1 MPKQTRSDPPSAPST
16 RQQLSRRRFLKRA
29 AGASTAA
36 LAVPFIAPASALG
49 RDGNVAP
56 SERIV
61 MGCIGTGKRGTGD
74 MRIFLKEKD
83 VQVVAVC
90 DVNKGSQLYH
100 LGTACGREPAKKIV
114 ESHYTKTAVAGAY
127 KGCKAFGDFR
137 QLLEIDDID
146 AVLVATPDH
155 WHALISIAAAN
166 AGKDIYCEKPLA
178 NSVAEGRAVCRAV
191 EKNSRVLQ
199 TGTQERSRD
208 NARFASELVRN
219 GRIGKLHTVRIQMPC
234 SEPHHDSVRALK
246 RMPAPEPVPE
256 GLDYDFWLG
265 HTPKVPYTPRRCHF
279 WWRFVLSYG
288 GGEMTD
294 RGAHIIDLAQMG
306 MDTEGTGPVEIEA
319 KGSRETTGLYNTF
332 MDYAFTNTYANGVRM
347 IGENRGPRG
356 VRFEGTKGWVFLNVH
371 GCAIEAE
378 PKSLLKE
385 IIGPDEIHLERSP
398 GHHRNFLDCVKS
410 RKTPVAPAEVGH
422 RTATICHLN
431 NIAMLTESK
440 LAWDPVKERFKGND
454 AANALL
460 SPHMRAPWS
469 L

>member
-1 MPKQTRSDPPSAPST
+1 MPKQPHNQRSSAPTT
-16 RQQLSRRRFLKRA
+16 RDRLSRRRFLKRV
-29 AGASTAA
+29 TAA
-36 LAVPFIAPASALG
+36 SATAVAAPWIVPASALG
-49 RDGNVAP
+49 KDGHVAP

-74 MRIFLKEKD
+74 MGIFLGQKD

-90 DVNKGSQLYH
+90 DVETRSQLYIT
-100 LGTACGREPAKKIV
+100 GATAGREPAKERV
-114 ESHYTKTAVAGAY
+114 ESHYAKTALAGTY

-137 QLLEIDDID
+137 ELLQISDID
-146 AVLVATPDH
+146 AVCVATPDH

-178 NSVAEGRAVCRAV
+178 NSVAEGRAVCTAV
-191 EKNSRVLQ
+191 EKNGRILQ

-208 NARFASELVRN
+208 NARFASELIRN

-234 SEPHHDSVRALK
+234 SEPHHDRVRALK
-246 RMPAPEPVPE
+246 GMPAAESPPK
-256 GLDYDFWLG
+256 GFNYDFWLG
-265 HTPKVPYTPRRCHF
+265 HTPLAPYTPGRCHF
-279 WWRFVLSYG
+279 WWRFVMSYG

-319 KGSRETTGLYNTF
+319 KGSRETGLYNTF
-332 MDYAFTNTYANGVRM
+332 MDYEFTNTFANGVRM
-347 IGENRGPRG
+347 IGQNRGPRG
-356 VRFEGTKGWVFLNVH
+356 VKFEGSKGWIFLHVH

-378 PKSLLKE
+378 PKSLLEEK
-385 IIGPDEIHLERSP
+385 IGAEEIHLERSP

-410 RKTPVAPAEVGH
+410 RKAPVAPAEVGH
-422 RTATICHLN
+422 RSATICHLN

-440 LAWDPVKERFKGND
+440 LVWDPVKERIKDND

-460 SPHMRAPWS
+460 SPAMRIPWS